1 MTDSAEK
8 RSHRSLSF
16 DSSGESRHGYHHHSS
31 HSPRT
36 TVVTSSHHSAH
47 HSAHHH
53 HHHREAGEG
62 DSAETSESNTTAS
75 TAPPLP
81 PPISPLESSAAPEY
95 NESSSSSDSES
106 DTESSTVAEVTATS
120 NSASASSSASAS
132 TNLSAASGSSGYDSP
147 RLPYVPK
154 ATTRPRSRTSDDF
167 RRNSMDGNESKLA
180 KLLGSELTG
189 AMLAATAEAPKPSSV
204 PILLYLPEGVD
215 SAITHFSEPGEPPP
229 SVADLCNLHYP
240 KFEEPD
246 SEDNVKWMRVPIDQT
261 SNLPPGAR
269 DVMIRGGNVYKL
281 IQFLTHQEEI
291 DLAYT
296 QSFLISYSAFMTGTD
311 LLDLLVVRFFLRR
324 PLGSPAS
331 WVTDVRAKVRLRVIS
346 MLKMWA
352 SQYNDDFSENPQMM
366 TKIKEI
372 LALFS
377 ESSKL
382 AGSVSLEKP
391 KERAVIESAFPQPVI
406 LIGLTPES
414 PIRSILDM
422 HPEEMARQIAL
433 IEWDLWKKVRPK
445 EFIGQNWNKPAR
457 KETHAPNISKMIM
470 ESNRRT
476 CWAITEIVHQRDLKD
491 RAVAIHRLL
500 LCAEASFQIR
510 NFNAVMEIISALQN
524 SAVHR
529 LKNTWEILSPAAWDI
544 YDKLT
549 ALFDAKGN
557 FQVYRDALKVAVAP
571 CLPYLGSFLTDIIF
585 AGDGNPD
592 KIPQT
597 DLINFVKY
605 RNLTSIIKGIQV
617 WQNQGFSLATVPA
630 VQNYLINAAAT
641 SLSTDACYDIS
652 QEIEPA
658 NTQQR
663 GTMGK
668 EAAAKRTA
676 AEKTSKEVFS
686 KEEKLLTK
694 SKKAALKKEKS

>member
-1 MTDSAEK
+1 MANTSK
-8 RSHRSLSF
+8 
-16 DSSGESRHGYHHHSS
+16 
-31 HSPRT
+31 
-36 TVVTSSHHSAH
+36 VV
-47 HSAHHH
+47 
-53 HHHREAGEG
+53 
-62 DSAETSESNTTAS
+62 
-75 TAPPLP
+75 
-81 PPISPLESSAAPEY
+81 
-95 NESSSSSDSES
+95 
-106 DTESSTVAEVTATS
+106 
-120 NSASASSSASAS
+120 
-132 TNLSAASGSSGYDSP
+132 
-147 RLPYVPK
+147 
-154 ATTRPRSRTSDDF
+154 TRPRSRTTDDC

-180 KLLGSELTG
+180 KLLGTELTG
-189 AMLAATAEAPKPSSV
+189 AMIATAAELPKATVV
-204 PILLYLPEGVD
+204 PQLTYVPEGID
-215 SAITHFSEPGEPPP
+215 SVVTYFNEPGEPPP
-229 SVADLCNLHYP
+229 SVAELCNLHYP

-246 SEDNVKWMRVPIDQT
+246 SEDNVVWMRVPIGQT
-261 SNLPPGAR
+261 AAIPTGSR
-269 DVMIRGGNVYKL
+269 DVMIRGGNIYKL

-291 DLAYT
+291 DLAFV
-296 QSFLISYSAFMTGTD
+296 QSFLISYSAFVSGTD

-324 PLGSPAS
+324 PLGAPAS

-352 SQYNDDFSENPQMM
+352 SQHNDDFSDNPQMM
-366 TKIKEI
+366 AKMKEI
-372 LALFS
+372 LALFA
-377 ESSKL
+377 ESTKL
-382 AGSVSLEKP
+382 AASVSLDKP
-391 KERAVIESAFPQPVI
+391 KERPVIEAAFPQPVI
-406 LIGLTPES
+406 LIGLTPET

-433 IEWDLWKKVRPK
+433 LEWDLWKKVRSK
-445 EFIGQNWNKPAR
+445 EFIGQNWNKVAK
-457 KETHAPNISKMIM
+457 KETHAPNISRMIL

-476 CWAITEIVHQRDLKD
+476 CWAITEVVQQRDVKD

-500 LCAEASFQIR
+500 LCAEASFNLR

-529 LKNTWEILSPAAWDI
+529 LKNSWEILTPAAWDI

-557 FQVYRDALKVAVAP
+557 FQIYRDTLKVAVAP

-617 WQNQGFSLATVPA
+617 WQNQGFSLAPVPA
-630 VQNYLINAAAT
+630 IQSYLINAAAT
-641 SLSTDACYDIS
+641 SLTTDACFDLS
-652 QEIEPA
+652 EELEPPSA
-658 NTQQR
+658 TK

-686 KEEKLLTK
+686 KEEKLLKK